1 MGNELLEREFSLH
14 VLASLLNE
22 ARAGTGRTALVSG
35 EAGVGKTALIE
46 SFGHTQSVRTLWGSC
61 EALLTPS
68 PLGPLHDIA
77 YQLRGRLVDLIESGA
92 SRQSLFSTF
101 LDALRANP
109 TIVVFEDV
117 HWADDATL
125 DLVRFLARR
134 ISQVPTLFIL
144 TYRDDEVGSTHPLTL
159 TLGDLAAATVRHV
172 LLAALSEQAVREL
185 ARRAGRDSAGLFD
198 ATGGNPFFVT
208 EVLASGGV
216 AVPRTVRDAVL
227 ARAARLTSDAR
238 GLLEF
243 ASVVPPRVEQWLVD
257 QLLDAPHRAI
267 EECLEHGVLRLE
279 NDALAFR
286 HELARRAVEE
296 SLSPFKRRAHHKS
309 ILDALTTRGGDGVPL
324 SRLVHHAVRAGDAA
338 AVLRLAPAAAQQ
350 AAALSAHRVAAA
362 HYATALSFAA
372 EVNDEQRAEWME
384 GHAYECWLTH
394 QLDDALLAREQAL
407 TIRRRLHQAVKIGH
421 NLRWL
426 SRQHWY
432 AGDKKET
439 NRYAQ
444 EAVTV
449 LETLPPGPELAMAYC
464 NKSQLHQLV
473 GETDAAITWGN
484 RAIELAERLG
494 EIEVLVHALNSV
506 GTAQCQSGDQSGLPK
521 LARSL
526 QLALTHGL
534 DEHAVRA
541 YNNLGDQ
548 SAAFRDYPQAVRFLD
563 EGIAFCS
570 QHDIDFAH
578 ILLANRAAV
587 SFFLGKWQEAEAIAS
602 GLVVPERLAIMARA
616 TKLALLAHL
625 RVRRGDPGAEAL
637 LAEARALVMPT
648 GEISRIWQVVRACAE
663 AAWLA
668 GDLARCTAEARLAR
682 DEGITPRGPWELGEI
697 AFWLW
702 RGGQLQTSPKAIARP
717 YALQISGDWRAAA
730 AEWER
735 VGCPYERAMALMDG
749 DASAQ
754 REALKIFA
762 DLGARPATDIVRRK
776 LHEQGVRHLPRGP
789 RARTR
794 ENPARLTEREL
805 EVLDLMAQG
814 LANPEIAKKLFRS
827 AKTIEHHVSA
837 VLAKLGARS
846 RLEAVTRARTTGI
859 LPTTPPLAK

>member
-1 MGNELLEREFSLH
+1 MGDELLERESSLD

-35 EAGVGKTALIE
+35 EAGVGKTALVE
-46 SFGHTQSVRTLWGSC
+46 RFVQTQSLRTLWGSC

-77 YQLRGRLVDLIESGA
+77 YQLRGRLVELIEAGA
-92 SRQSLFSTF
+92 PRQSLFSTF
-101 LDALRANP
+101 LDSLRANP

-125 DLVRFLARR
+125 DLMKFLARR
-134 ISQVPTLFIL
+134 ISQVPTLLVL
-144 TYRDDEVGSTHPLTL
+144 TYRDDEVGPTHPLTL
-159 TLGDLAAATVRHV
+159 TLGDLAAAAVRHV
-172 LLAALSEQAVREL
+172 SLAAFSERAVDEL
-185 ARRAGRDSAGLFD
+185 ARRAGRASAGLFD

-208 EVLASGGV
+208 EILASDGV

-227 ARAARLTSDAR
+227 ARIARLTSDAR

-243 ASVVPPRVEQWLVD
+243 ASVVPPHVEQWVVD
-257 QLLDAPHRAI
+257 QVLDAPHRAI
-267 EECLEHGVLRLE
+267 GECLEHGVLRLE

-296 SLSPFKRRAHHKS
+296 ALSPFKRKAHHKS
-309 ILDALTTRGGDGVPL
+309 ILDVLAARGGDRVPL
-324 SRLVHHAVRAGDAA
+324 SRLVHHGVQAGDAA
-338 AVLRLAPAAAQQ
+338 AVLRFAPAAAKQ

-372 EVNDEQRAEWME
+372 DATDEQRADWME
-384 GHAYECWLTH
+384 GRAYECWLTH
-394 QLDDALLAREQAL
+394 QLDAALSAREQAL
-407 TIRRRLHQAVKIGH
+407 AIRRSLHQAVKIGH

-432 AGDKKET
+432 AGHKQET
-439 NRYAQ
+439 DRYAQ
-444 EAVTV
+444 EAVAV
-449 LETLPPGPELAMAYC
+449 LEALPPGPELAMAYG

-473 GETDAAITWGN
+473 GETDAAVTWGN

-506 GTAQCQSGDQSGLPK
+506 GTAQCQSGDQGGLHK

-534 DEHAVRA
+534 GEHAVRA

-548 SAAFRDYPQAVRFLD
+548 TTAIRDYVQAVRYLD
-563 EGIAFCS
+563 EGVAFCS
-570 QHDIDFAH
+570 QHDIDLAH
-578 ILLANRAAV
+578 ILLVNRAAV
-587 SFFLGKWQEAEAIAS
+587 SFALGKWQETEAIAN
-602 GLVVPERLAIMARA
+602 GLAVPEQLAAMARA
-616 TKLALLAHL
+616 TKIALLGHL

-637 LAEARALVMPT
+637 LAEARELAMPT

-668 GDLARCTAEARLAR
+668 GDLARCTAQARFAR
-682 DEGITPRGPWELGEI
+682 DEGITPRGPWELGEL

-702 RGGQLQTSPKAIARP
+702 RGGQLQSCPQGIARP
-717 YALQISGDWRAAA
+717 YALQIGGDWRAAA

-735 VGCPYERAMALMDG
+735 IGCPYERAMALMDG
-749 DASAQ
+749 GVPAQ
-754 REALKIFA
+754 REALKIFT
-762 DLGARPATDIVRRK
+762 DLGARPAAEMVRRM

-794 ENPARLTEREL
+794 ENPAGLTEREL
-805 EVLDLMAQG
+805 EVLALMAQG

-827 AKTIEHHVSA
+827 AKTVEHHVSA
-837 VLAKLGARS
+837 VLAKLGATS
-846 RLEAVTRARTTGI
+846 RLEAVIRARTSGI
-859 LPTTPPLAK
+859 LPATPPLTK